1 LCFDRYSDDIYGV
14 RSRSNQD
21 LKEQYPKFF
30 ISKKGVGGMSGIIFF
45 RTKDLMKIK
54 EFYLSIGATVW
65 LEQENCVILKH
76 GNFLL
81 GFCKSE
87 TCEKN
92 GVITFFYR
100 TKEEVDLAYRGLRE
114 IALAEPKE
122 NEKYHIYHFFANDPE
137 NRTIEFQCF
146 LHPLQP
152 YHDGEELLK
161 NRRSIRY
168 FGNREVPDEV
178 LWRIFEVCRFSPTA
192 KNSQSYYFVVIRD
205 KKTLELL
212 ASLRGNSSAPLSR
225 APIAVAICSD
235 PELSM
240 SHVQDGCIAAY
251 HFILTSWL
259 HGLGTCW
266 IADMDRIQ
274 VKEALGIPKEHYVA
288 TVTPVGYPAKIPEA
302 SLRRM
307 TKEMIRFVD

>member
-1 LCFDRYSDDIYGV
+1 MCFDRNFDDADGV
-14 RSRSNQD
+14 RSRGKQD
-21 LKEQYPKFF
+21 LKKQYPKFF

-54 EFYLSIGATVW
+54 EFYLSIGATMW
-65 LEQENCVILKH
+65 LEQGDCVILKH
-76 GNFLL
+76 SNLLL

-87 TCEKN
+87 ACEKN

-100 TKEEVDLAYRGLRE
+100 TKEEVDLAYSELRE
-114 IALAEPKE
+114 IALATPKE
-122 NEKYHIYHFFANDPE
+122 NEKYRIYHFFAKDPE

-152 YHDGEELLK
+152 YQDGEELLK

-168 FGNREVPDEV
+168 FENRDVPDEV

-212 ASLRGNSSAPLSR
+212 ASLRGRSSAPLSR

-259 HGLGTCW
+259 HDLGTCW
-266 IADMDRIQ
+266 IADMDRLE
-274 VKEALGIPKEHYVA
+274 VKKAIDVPKEHYVA
-288 TVTPVGYPAKIPEA
+288 TVTPVGYPAKIPETP
-302 SLRRM
+302 SRR
-307 TKEMIRFVD
+307 KAEEMVKFVG

>member
-1 LCFDRYSDDIYGV
+1 
-14 RSRSNQD
+14 
-21 LKEQYPKFF
+21 
-30 ISKKGVGGMSGIIFF
+30 MSGIIFF

-65 LEQENCVILKH
+65 LEQGDCVILKH
-76 GNFLL
+76 SNLLL

-87 TCEKN
+87 ACEKN

-100 TKEEVDLAYRGLRE
+100 TKEEVDLAYSELRE

-122 NEKYHIYHFFANDPE
+122 NEKYRIYHFFAKDPE
-137 NRTIEFQCF
+137 NRTIEFQSF

-152 YHDGEELLK
+152 YQDGEELLK
-161 NRRSIRY
+161 MRRSIRY
-168 FGNREVPDEV
+168 FENRDVSNEF

-259 HGLGTCW
+259 HDLGTCW
-266 IADMDRIQ
+266 IADMDRLE
-274 VKEALGIPKEHYVA
+274 VKKAIDVPKEHYVA
-288 TVTPVGYPAKIPEA
+288 TVTPVGYPAEIPEM
-302 SLRRM
+302 SRRR
-307 TKEMIRFVD
+307 KAEEMVKFVG

>member
-1 LCFDRYSDDIYGV
+1 MYFDRSPDNADGV

-21 LKEQYPKFF
+21 LKGQYPKFF
-30 ISKKGVGGMSGIIFF
+30 ISEKDVVSMSGIIFF
-45 RTKDLMKIK
+45 RTEDLLGIK

-65 LEQENCVILKH
+65 LEQGDCVILKH
-76 GNFLL
+76 GNLLL

-87 TCEKN
+87 TYEKS

-100 TKEEVDLAYRGLRE
+100 TKEEVDFAYSGLRE
-114 IALAEPKE
+114 KALAEPRE
-122 NEKYHIYHFFANDPE
+122 NEKYRIYHFFAKDPE

-146 LHPLQP
+146 LHPLEP
-152 YHDGEELLK
+152 YLDGDELLK
-161 NRRSIRY
+161 TRRSIRY
-168 FGNREVPDEV
+168 FEEREVSDEV

-205 KKTLELL
+205 KKTLEFL
-212 ASLRGNSSAPLSR
+212 ASLRGNSSAPISR

-251 HFILTSWL
+251 HFILASWL

-266 IADMDRIQ
+266 IADMDRIE
-274 VKEALGIPKEHYVA
+274 VKGELGIPKEHYVA
-288 TVTPVGYPAKIPEA
+288 TVTPLGYPTKIPET
-302 SLRRM
+302 STRRK
-307 TKEMIRFVD
+307 TKEMVRFVD